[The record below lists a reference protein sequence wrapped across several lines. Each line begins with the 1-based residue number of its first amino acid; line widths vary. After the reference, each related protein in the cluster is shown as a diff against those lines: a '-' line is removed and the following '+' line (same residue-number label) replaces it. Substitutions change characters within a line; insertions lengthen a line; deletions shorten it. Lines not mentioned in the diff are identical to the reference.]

1 MSYEAIWSKNQI
13 LNDVEHIKLQK
24 DGLDVIQTIIDDYS
38 KEGYSSITSEDMN
51 RFKWAGVY
59 EQKPREGYF
68 MIRVR
73 INSGIMSSEQA
84 KVLAGIAKDYGR
96 GIANVSTRGAI
107 QFHWVQ
113 VEDLPSIYEKL
124 EACGLS
130 SLEACGDCPR
140 TIVGNPL
147 AGIDKDELM
156 DTTDLV
162 EQVNKFFLLN
172 KDFSNLPRKFK
183 ISISASIHNAAHAQI
198 NDLAFTPAV
207 KTIEGKEVIGFHVWV
222 GGGLSASP
230 YLAQKLD
237 IFVKPEDVL
246 KVAEG
251 VCTIFRD
258 YGYREKRTRARLKF
272 LVADWGSEKFTNKLL
287 EFTGDMPNS
296 GEDKLVSWNASYYFG
311 VHSQNEYGKSYIGVN
326 LPLGE
331 ITCDQLLELADIS
344 EKYGDS
350 KIRTTL
356 SQNLIIAG
364 INNEDISYLLKKD
377 IFKQLSPNPNI
388 FTGYTVSCTGKE
400 FCNLAIVETKERA
413 REIII
418 YLDSKIKID
427 TPIRIHFTGCPNSC
441 GQKHIADI
449 SLQGAL
455 IKTED
460 SCDEAFTLWLGGTLN
475 NVGKFA
481 ENLNYRVKSTD
492 VHIVLEKII
501 NFFKENKLEDE
512 TFNEFISRV
521 GINGIKDTVLNTC
534 IN

>member
-1 MSYEAIWSKNQI
+1 MSYEAIWANDER
-13 LNDVEHIKLQK
+13 LNEVEIIKLKK
-24 DGLDVIQTIIDDYS
+24 DGLDVIETIIDKYS
-38 KEGYSSITSEDMN
+38 KSGYASIAPEDMN

-68 MIRVR
+68 MMRVR
-73 INSGIMSSEQA
+73 INSGIITSEQV

-113 VEDLPSIYEKL
+113 VEDLPSIYERL

-130 SLEACGDCPR
+130 PFEACGDCPR

-147 AGIDKDELM
+147 VGIDKDELM
-156 DTTDLV
+156 DTTELV
-162 EQVNKFFLLN
+162 EQVNNFFLLN

-207 KTIEGKEVIGFHVWV
+207 KNINGKEVIGFHAWV

-230 YLAQKLD
+230 HLAQKLD
-237 IFVKPEDVL
+237 IFAEPEDVL

-272 LVADWGSEKFTNKLL
+272 LVADWGAEKFKDKLI
-287 EFTGDMPNS
+287 EFTGDMPSS
-296 GEDKLVSWNASYYFG
+296 GEDKLSTWNASYYFG
-311 VHSQNEYGKSYIGVN
+311 VHSQKEDGKSYIGVS

-331 ITCDQLLELADIS
+331 ITCDQLLELADVS

-356 SQNLIIAG
+356 SQNLIITG
-364 INNEDISYLLKKD
+364 ISNENIPSLLKKD
-377 IFKQLSPNPNI
+377 IFKQLSPNPSI

-413 REIII
+413 REVIQ
-418 YLDSKIKID
+418 YLDSKIKLD

-455 IKTED
+455 VKTEN

-475 NVGKFA
+475 NGGQFA
-481 ENLNYRVKSTD
+481 ENLNCRVKSTE

-501 NFFKENKLEDE
+501 NFFEKNKLEKE
-512 TFNEFISRV
+512 NFNEFIGRV
-521 GINGIKDTVLNTC
+521 GIDEIRNI
-534 IN
+534 I

>member
-1 MSYEAIWSKNQI
+1 MSYDATWSKEQR
-13 LNDVEHIKLQK
+13 LNEVEIIKLKK
-24 DGLDVIQTIIDDYS
+24 DGLDVIETIIEKYS
-38 KEGYSSITSEDMN
+38 KEGYASITPDDMN

-68 MIRVR
+68 MMRVR
-73 INSGIMSSEQA
+73 INSGIMSSEQV

-113 VEDLPSIYEKL
+113 VEDLPNIYERL
-124 EACGLS
+124 QACGLS
-130 SLEACGDCPR
+130 PFEACGDCPR

-156 DTTDLV
+156 DTTELV
-162 EQVNKFFLLN
+162 EQVNNFFLLN

-198 NDLAFTPAV
+198 NDLAFTPAI
-207 KTIEGKEVIGFHVWV
+207 KNIDSKEVIGFHAWV

-230 YLAQKLD
+230 HLAQKLD
-237 IFVKPEDVL
+237 IFVKPDDVL

-272 LVADWGSEKFTNKLL
+272 LVADWGAEKFKDKLIEL
-287 EFTGDMPNS
+287 IEDMPTS
-296 GEDKLVSWNASYYFG
+296 GEDKLSTWNASYYFG
-311 VHSQNEYGKSYIGVN
+311 VHSQNEDGKSYIGVN

-331 ITCDQLLELADIS
+331 ITCDQLLELADVS

-356 SQNLIIAG
+356 SQNLIVTG
-364 INNEDISYLLKKD
+364 ISDEDIQSLLKKD

-413 REIII
+413 REVVK
-418 YLDSKIKID
+418 YLDSKIKLE

-455 IKTED
+455 IKTET

-475 NVGKFA
+475 NDGQFA
-481 ENLNYRVKSTD
+481 ENLNCRVKSSE
-492 VHIVLEKII
+492 VHIILEKII
-501 NFFKENKLEDE
+501 NFFKENKLEAE

-521 GINGIKDTVLNTC
+521 GIDEIKNN
-534 IN
+534 I

>member
-1 MSYEAIWSKNQI
+1 MSYEAIWTKNQR
-13 LNDVEHIKLQK
+13 LNEVEIIKLEK
-24 DGLDVIQTIIDDYS
+24 DGLDVIETIIDKYS
-38 KEGYSSITSEDMN
+38 KEGYASITPEDMN

-68 MIRVR
+68 MMRVR
-73 INSGIMSSEQA
+73 INSGIMTSEQA

-113 VEDLPSIYEKL
+113 IEDLPSIYERL

-130 SLEACGDCPR
+130 PFEACGDCPR

-156 DTTDLV
+156 DTTELV
-162 EQVNKFFLLN
+162 EEVNNFFLLN
-172 KDFSNLPRKFK
+172 RDFSNLPRKFK

-207 KTIEGKEVIGFHVWV
+207 KNIDGKDVIGFHVWV

-230 YLAQKLD
+230 HLAQKLD
-237 IFVKPEDVL
+237 IFVKPKDVL

-272 LVADWGSEKFTNKLL
+272 LVADWGSEKFKDKLI
-287 EFTGDMPNS
+287 EFTGDMPTS
-296 GEDKLVSWNASYYFG
+296 GEDKLSTWNASYYFG
-311 VHSQNEYGKSYIGVN
+311 VHPQNEAVKSYIGVS

-331 ITCDQLLELADIS
+331 ITHDQLLELSDVS

-356 SQNLIIAG
+356 SQNLIITG
-364 INNEDISYLLKKD
+364 ISDENIPSLLEKD
-377 IFKQLSPNPNI
+377 IFKQLSPSPSI

-413 REIII
+413 REVIK
-418 YLDSKIKID
+418 YLDSKIKLD

-455 IKTED
+455 VKTEN

-475 NVGKFA
+475 NGGQFA
-481 ENLNYRVKSTD
+481 ENLNCRVKSTE

-501 NFFKENKLEDE
+501 NFFQENKLEKE
-512 TFNEFISRV
+512 NFNEFIGRV
-521 GINGIKDTVLNTC
+521 GIDEIRNI
-534 IN
+534 I

>member
-1 MSYEAIWSKNQI
+1 MSYEAIWSMDQK
-13 LNDVEHIKLQK
+13 LNEVEIIKLEK
-24 DGLDVIQTIIDDYS
+24 DGLDVIETIKDKYS
-38 KEGYSSITSEDMN
+38 KEGYASITPEDMN

-68 MIRVR
+68 MMRVR
-73 INSGIMSSEQA
+73 INSGIMTSEQA

-96 GIANVSTRGAI
+96 GIANVSTRAAI

-113 VEDLPSIYEKL
+113 VEDLPYIYERL

-130 SLEACGDCPR
+130 PFEACGDCPR

-156 DTTDLV
+156 DTTELV
-162 EQVNKFFLLN
+162 EEVNNFFLMN

-183 ISISASIHNAAHAQI
+183 ISISASINNAAHAQI

-207 KTIEGKEVIGFHVWV
+207 KTIDGKEVIGFHVWV

-230 YLAQKLD
+230 HLAQRLD

-246 KVAEG
+246 KVAQG

-272 LVADWGSEKFTNKLL
+272 LVADWGIEKFKDKLL
-287 EFTGDMPNS
+287 ELTGDMPNS
-296 GEDKLVSWNASYYFG
+296 GEDKLASWNASYYFG
-311 VHSQNEYGKSYIGVN
+311 VHSQNETGKSYIGVN

-331 ITCDQLLELADIS
+331 ITCDQLLELADVS

-356 SQNLIIAG
+356 SQNLIITG
-364 INNEDISYLLKKD
+364 ISDENIPSLLEKD

-413 REIII
+413 REVIK
-418 YLDSKIKID
+418 YLDSKIKLD
-427 TPIRIHFTGCPNSC
+427 TPIRVHFTGCPNSC

-455 IKTED
+455 IKTEN

-475 NVGKFA
+475 KDGKFA
-481 ENLNYRVKSTD
+481 ENLNCRVKSTE

-501 NFFKENKLEDE
+501 NFFKENKLENE
-512 TFNEFISRV
+512 SFNEFIDRV
-521 GINGIKDTVLNTC
+521 GIDRVRNNI
-534 IN
+534 

>member
-59 EQKPREGYF
+59 EQKPRDGYF
-68 MIRVR
+68 MMRVR
-73 INSGIMSSEQA
+73 INSGIMSSQQA

-113 VEDLPSIYEKL
+113 VENLPDIYHRL

-130 SLEACGDCPR
+130 PFEACGDCPR

-162 EQVNKFFLLN
+162 EQVNNFFLLN

-183 ISISASIHNAAHAQI
+183 ISISASMHNAAHAQI

-207 KTIEGKEVIGFHVWV
+207 KNIDGKEVIGFHAWV

-230 YLAQKLD
+230 HLAQKLD
-237 IFVKPEDVL
+237 IFAQPEDVL

-272 LVADWGSEKFTNKLL
+272 LVADWGAVKFKDKLL
-287 EFTGDMPNS
+287 EFTGDIPSS
-296 GEDKLVSWNASYYFG
+296 GKDKLSTWNASYYFG
-311 VHSQNEYGKSYIGVN
+311 VHSQKENGKSYIGIS

-356 SQNLIIAG
+356 SQNLVIAG
-364 INNEDISYLLKKD
+364 ISNEDIPSLLEKD
-377 IFKQLSPNPNI
+377 IFRQLSPNPSI

-400 FCNLAIVETKERA
+400 FCNLAIVETKEHA
-413 REIII
+413 REIIK
-418 YLDSKIKID
+418 YLDSNIKLD

-449 SLQGAL
+449 SLQGTL
-455 IKTED
+455 IKSEN
-460 SCDEAFTLWLGGTLN
+460 SCDEAFTIWLGGTLN
-475 NVGKFA
+475 NGGKFA

-501 NFFKENKLEDE
+501 NFFKENKLKDE

-521 GINGIKDTVLNTC
+521 GINEIKDSILNIC

>member
-1 MSYEAIWSKNQI
+1 MSYEAIWAKNQR
-13 LNDVEHIKLQK
+13 LNDVEIIKLEK
-24 DGLDVIQTIIDDYS
+24 DGLDVIETIIDKYS
-38 KEGYSSITSEDMN
+38 KEGYDSITPKDMN

-68 MIRVR
+68 MMRVR
-73 INSGIMSSEQA
+73 INSGIMTSEQA

-113 VEDLPSIYEKL
+113 VEDLPSIYERL

-130 SLEACGDCPR
+130 PFEACGDCPR

-156 DTTDLV
+156 DTTELV
-162 EQVNKFFLLN
+162 EQVNNFFLLN

-198 NDLAFTPAV
+198 NDLAFTPAT
-207 KTIEGKEVIGFHVWV
+207 KKIDNQDVIGFHVWV

-230 YLAQKLD
+230 HLAQKLD

-272 LVADWGSEKFTNKLL
+272 LVADWGAEKFKNKLL
-287 EFTGDMPNS
+287 EFTGDMPSS
-296 GEDKLVSWNASYYFG
+296 GDDKLASWNASYYFG
-311 VHSQNEYGKSYIGVN
+311 VHSQNEDGKSYIGVS

-344 EKYGDS
+344 EKYGDR

-356 SQNLIIAG
+356 SQNLIITG
-364 INNEDISYLLKKD
+364 ISDEEIPSLLKKD
-377 IFKQLSPNPNI
+377 VFKQLSPNPSI

-400 FCNLAIVETKERA
+400 FCNLAIVETKKRA
-413 REIII
+413 KEVIE
-418 YLDSKIKID
+418 YLDSKIKLD
-427 TPIRIHFTGCPNSC
+427 TPLRIHFTGCPNSC

-455 IKTED
+455 IKTDD
-460 SCDEAFTLWLGGTLN
+460 SCEEAFTIWLGGTLN
-475 NVGKFA
+475 NGGQFA
-481 ENLNYRVKSTD
+481 ENLNYRVKSTE
-492 VHIVLEKII
+492 VHIVLEKIVT
-501 NFFKENKLEDE
+501 FFEKSKLENE
-512 TFNEFISRV
+512 TFNEFIARV
-521 GINGIKDTVLNTC
+521 GISKITENI
-534 IN
+534 